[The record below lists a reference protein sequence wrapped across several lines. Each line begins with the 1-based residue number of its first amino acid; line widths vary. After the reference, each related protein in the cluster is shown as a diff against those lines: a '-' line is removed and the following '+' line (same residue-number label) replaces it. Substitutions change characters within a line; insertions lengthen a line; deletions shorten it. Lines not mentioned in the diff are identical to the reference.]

1 MFGRDGFLLFVAVK
15 KTISKKLT
23 SFHFITH
30 LRFTAH
36 KKGAKSIFDRGRD
49 FSDFVWFLQTFTL
62 KNFMLKF
69 AIR

>member
-36 KKGAKSIFDRGRD
+36 KKGAKSIFDRGLD
-49 FSDFVWFLQTFTL
+49 FSDFV
-62 KNFMLKF
+62 
-69 AIR
+69 